1 MSIDELLS
9 EFEFL
14 GDWEERCDYLIDL
27 GFELPDMPDEAKTEE
42 NRVHGCQSNVWLIT
56 NLKHPDGQPVMEILA
71 DSDAMIVKGLIAVL
85 LTIYSGKTPREILDI
100 DVKDIFE
107 QLGLNRHLSTA
118 RKNGLNGMVQR
129 IRGLAASAIAE
140 EEQAR

>member
-27 GFELPDMPDEAKTEE
+27 GFELPEMPESAKTEE
-42 NRVHGCQSNVWLIT
+42 TRVHGCQSNVWLIT
-56 NLKHPDGQPVMEILA
+56 NVKDTNGQSVMEILA

-85 LTIYSGKTPREILDI
+85 LTIYSGKTPRDILDI

-129 IRGLAASAIAE
+129 IRGLAASVIAE
-140 EEQAR
+140 DAKER